1 MRNLTMIDRT
11 VFADVRGEDL
21 HVVGTTAERADAR
34 SHVTGRTQYFED
46 VSFPG
51 MLHLKMV
58 RSTRHHALL
67 KGIDASALESAPGFV
82 RLITYKDVPNN
93 WYNVL
98 RLLGVQPDDEPAL
111 AEDRVLYVGEP
122 ICAVVAQTP
131 GAAAD
136 AVAKVRVDYEDLPAV
151 LDVEEAIKP
160 GAPVINPRHGHNFFV
175 YEGHHCRRI
184 RFGDVEKGFAQADHI
199 LERRYDSSPIEHAAT
214 EVTGC
219 IAKPEGNGRYTIYTN
234 TQALFFT
241 LDNTALIL
249 GVPPNRLRLVGG
261 TVGGAFGGKVDVI
274 VEPLATLAAMLT
286 NRPVKYA
293 FSRAEE
299 MQVSSTRGAE
309 RIYMKDGF
317 MRDGRIV
324 ARKVTLYLDAGAYS
338 RLSPYGVT
346 KAAGHI
352 QGPYAIPNVWVDAHC
367 VYTNRTPSS
376 AMRGFGVTI
385 GDFALESQMDEI
397 ARVLGM
403 NPFELRLLNAYRD
416 GDMRAYRKRV
426 EDAALVEVVQKAAQL
441 VGERLPPRF
450 AAMRSTNREGLGDG

>member
-1 MRNLTMIDRT
+1 M
-11 VFADVRGEDL
+11 
-21 HVVGTTAERADAR
+21 
-34 SHVTGRTQYFED
+34 
-46 VSFPG
+46 
-51 MLHLKMV
+51 
-58 RSTRHHALL
+58 
-67 KGIDASALESAPGFV
+67 
-82 RLITYKDVPNN
+82 
-93 WYNVL
+93 
-98 RLLGVQPDDEPAL
+98 
-111 AEDRVLYVGEP
+111 
-122 ICAVVAQTP
+122 
-131 GAAAD
+131 
-136 AVAKVRVDYEDLPAV
+136 
-151 LDVEEAIKP
+151 
-160 GAPVINPRHGHNFFV
+160 
-175 YEGHHCRRI
+175 
-184 RFGDVEKGFAQADHI
+184 
-199 LERRYDSSPIEHAAT
+199 ERRYDSSPIEHAAT

-219 IAKPEGNGRYTIYTN
+219 IAKPEGNGRYTIHTN

-249 GVPPNRLRLVGG
+249 GVPPNRLRMVGG
-261 TVGGAFGGKVDVI
+261 TVGGGFGGKVDVI

-299 MQVSSTRGAE
+299 MQVSSPRGAE
-309 RIYMKDGF
+309 RIYIKDGF
-317 MRDGRIV
+317 MRDGRII
-324 ARKVTLYLDAGAYS
+324 ARKVRFYLDAGAYS

-352 QGPYAIPNVWVDAHC
+352 QGPYAIPNVWVDAYC

-397 ARVLGM
+397 ARVPGM

-441 VGERLPPRF
+441 VGESLPPRF
-450 AAMRSTNREGLGDG
+450 AAMRSTNREGLIDG